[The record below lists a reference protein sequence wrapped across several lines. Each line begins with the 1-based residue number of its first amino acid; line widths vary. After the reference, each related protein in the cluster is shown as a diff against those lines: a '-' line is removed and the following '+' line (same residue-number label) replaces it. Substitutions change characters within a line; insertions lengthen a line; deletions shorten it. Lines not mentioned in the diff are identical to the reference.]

1 MSDDPVRALECVSRP
16 IDRAMQALAASEL
29 PGRQDMMS
37 ELGAVLEQIKHLRA
51 PLIAANP
58 DADYHHDKSIP
69 PTPYMQR
76 LFDLHA
82 ESETALDDGN
92 ALLAATFLNE
102 ALGLDPPPIVY
113 EMIERKRDEILA
125 GARE

>member
-1 MSDDPVRALECVSRP
+1 MSDDPIRALERISRH
-16 IDRAMQALAASEL
+16 IDRAMQALAASQL
-29 PGRQDMMS
+29 PERKDMMS
-37 ELGAVLEQIKHLRA
+37 ELGAVLEQIRHLRK
-51 PLIAANP
+51 PLIAACP

-76 LFDLHA
+76 LFDLHT
-82 ESETALDDGN
+82 ESEMALDDGN
-92 ALLAATFLNE
+92 ALLAVAILNE